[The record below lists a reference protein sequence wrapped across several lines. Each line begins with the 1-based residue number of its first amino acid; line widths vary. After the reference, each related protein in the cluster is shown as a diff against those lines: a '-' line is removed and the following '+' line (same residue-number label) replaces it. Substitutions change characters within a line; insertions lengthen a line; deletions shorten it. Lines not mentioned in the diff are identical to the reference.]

1 VCGERRT
8 PEAQRVEPAI
18 GAHAVIDL
26 ARLALAVSDVGES
39 VYVGPG
45 GGARAAWAHTRL
57 VARRWSRRPLML
69 G

>member
-1 VCGERRT
+1 MCGERRT

-45 GGARAAWAHTRL
+45 ACAVGAHTS
-57 VARRWSRRPLML
+57 RRTSVESRRPLML